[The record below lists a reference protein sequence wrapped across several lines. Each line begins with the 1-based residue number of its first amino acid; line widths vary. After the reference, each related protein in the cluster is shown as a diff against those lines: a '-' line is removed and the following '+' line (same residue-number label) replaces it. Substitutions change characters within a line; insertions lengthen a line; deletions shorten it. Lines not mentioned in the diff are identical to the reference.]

1 MNNVIDITEYL
12 GKVPKTEN
20 EEVGDSISGS
30 PINLKKDPIN
40 FLNYRTNIEEI
51 KSDYFNEYPLQDMI
65 EELLI
70 PDSPTV
76 KTSDN
81 QWLWHQG
88 IGLKILPENDEDM
101 NIFVD
106 TCKELINL
114 NELAILTGK
123 KEFSVQDVILVVYYI
138 MVPYVYT
145 VLDAVCNRFNEFMS
159 VIEHLQGINDNNIS
173 TLSREITNNKNVLKS
188 ILSNLPLEVVKE
200 IADTYDDLTRDEDK
214 DPD

>member
-1 MNNVIDITEYL
+1 MNNVIDITEYFS
-12 GKVPKTEN
+12 KVPKKEN

-40 FLNYRTNIEEI
+40 FLSYRTDIEEI
-51 KSDYFNEYPLQDMI
+51 KSDYFKEYPLQDMI

-106 TCKELINL
+106 ICM
-114 NELAILTGK
+114 
-123 KEFSVQDVILVVYYI
+123 LVLEYI
-138 MVPYVYT
+138 SKG
-145 VLDAVCNRFNEFMS
+145 R
-159 VIEHLQGINDNNIS
+159 
-173 TLSREITNNKNVLKS
+173 
-188 ILSNLPLEVVKE
+188 
-200 IADTYDDLTRDEDK
+200 
-214 DPD
+214 